1 MPARDAATG
10 LCLAWCGR
18 HCERLSRARG
28 VPLSAGQSNLSSR
41 DMAALGILLAAFANL
56 GIKPKTVIS
65 SEGELHYIAT
75 AAALLRD
82 DYTFPTSEFER
93 LIDGFAHVGTYKF
106 RLYEVKSVPAELPNF
121 HQWFVSIYL

>member
-1 MPARDAATG
+1 MNSRDAAAG

-28 VPLSAGQSNLSSR
+28 VPLSTGQSNLSSR

-65 SEGELHYIAT
+65 SEG
-75 AAALLRD
+75 D
-82 DYTFPTSEFER
+82 
-93 LIDGFAHVGTYKF
+93 
-106 RLYEVKSVPAELPNF
+106 EVVVIQRGLSSPFVLKCWKSVLLDIGRPAWGLLDGEGSSLR
-121 HQWFVSIYL
+121 